1 MSAASSATS
10 GPPVNVSAFIMM
22 HGGVEPIH
30 LYHQPEQE
38 YILTGV
44 KLPKNIQLFAPA
56 ILGNSYYVYNDKETN
71 QNIQDIHKEYVKMG
85 DVARPEY
92 MTYCLNK
99 IRDFEKKEISMC
111 ETHMAASGAM
121 SHQNEENKKKAR
133 KTRLSVARAAEHLS
147 CVEWREHDFFIQQ
160 KTYSINHDD
169 NPPNSIMFFCQEGE
183 IPVPID
189 QDFKDKFDSITSTYK
204 FVRET
209 TQPQGIIHFNCAC
222 DVNSRICSIQFT
234 NDHDVPLIPFR
245 TIYQLLLE
253 LVSSVFSRDNIHI
266 SIFDFTCDDLFF
278 PGDYHEDDGKFR
290 PEFISS
296 NIRDS
301 TLVYGTYDAKRAR
314 RLDYER
320 SGEYAL
326 AQSGSP
332 SPRPRDAILRVRQH
346 ETDSIRPG
354 GAAATV
360 PSVSPG
366 VPPTPTLTVH
376 LSPEVVS
383 FVDFKPKFKAM
394 SRSVSPVISDKKRTP
409 IDPTKLINKF
419 GQLIQKKKK
428 PVKPEEVDGG
438 SHRTHTRRCRSRH
451 HPHVGKKVSLRHGR
465 RRRRGTKANSTRS
478 NRKRKTK

>member
-1 MSAASSATS
+1 MSAASSATL

-22 HGGVEPIH
+22 HGGVEPIP
-30 LYHQPEQE
+30 LYHQPGQK
-38 YILTGV
+38 YKLTGV
-44 KLPKNIQLFAPA
+44 KVPRNIRLFAPA
-56 ILGNSYYVYNDKETN
+56 ILGNSYYVYNDTETN
-71 QNIQDIHKEYVKMG
+71 QNIQDIHKEYVEMG
-85 DVARPEY
+85 DGKRPAY
-92 MTYCLNK
+92 ITYCLDK

-121 SHQNEENKKKAR
+121 SHQNEEDKKKAR
-133 KTRLSVARAAEHLS
+133 KTRLDVSRTAEHLS
-147 CVEWREHDFFIQQ
+147 CIEWREHDFFIEQ

-189 QDFKDKFDSITSTYK
+189 QAFKDRFDGITGTYE

-209 TQPQGIIHFNCAC
+209 TKTQGTIHYNCAC

-245 TIYQLLLE
+245 TIYELLLE
-253 LVSSVFSRDNIHI
+253 LVSYVFSRDNIHI
-266 SIFDFTCDDLFF
+266 SIFDFTCDDLLF
-278 PGDYHEDDGKFR
+278 PGDYHEVDGRFR

-296 NIRDS
+296 NKRDG
-301 TLVYGTYDAKRAR
+301 TLVYGTYDVERAR

-332 SPRPRDAILRVRQH
+332 SPRPLDSILRVRQY

-354 GAAATV
+354 GVAATV

-376 LSPEVVS
+376 LSPQVVS
-383 FVDFKPKFKAM
+383 FVDFEPRFK
-394 SRSVSPVISDKKRTP
+394 SRPRSVSPDITYQTRTP
-409 IDPTKLINKF
+409 IELTTQSGDLR
-419 GQLIQKKKK
+419 QQK
-428 PVKPEEVDGG
+428 PVKPDGG
-438 SHRTHTRRCRSRH
+438 SHRTHTRRRHSCR
-451 HPHVGKKVSLRHGR
+451 HPRVGKKVSLRHGR
-465 RRRRGTKANSTRS
+465 RRRHRGTKGRS
-478 NRKRKTK
+478 RRNTRKR